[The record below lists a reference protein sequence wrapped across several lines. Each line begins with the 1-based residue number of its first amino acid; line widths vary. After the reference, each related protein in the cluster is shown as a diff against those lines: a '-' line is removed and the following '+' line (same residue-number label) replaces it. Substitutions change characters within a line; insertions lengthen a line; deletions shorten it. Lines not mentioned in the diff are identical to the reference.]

1 MFGYRPD
8 GKKVKD
14 LDPISKIV
22 PHIMSARHDS
32 QIMSRYDVPCDY
44 LDSFIHEQNA
54 KGETYTYMHILIAAT
69 VRVMAMFPKIN
80 YFVMNGRIYEHNSID
95 ISFVVKKSL
104 NLEAE
109 ESLVKISC
117 TGKETLPEIREKINA
132 AIEED
137 ARPDANNGTEQ
148 LAKLLTFT
156 PNFVIK
162 LLIGTIKFLDRH
174 GMLPKAIIGLS
185 PFHTSAFVTNL
196 KSIKGPA
203 IFHHLYDFGTT
214 GLFIAM
220 GKESP
225 EPVVS
230 GGSVDKGKLMPLNFT
245 LDERF
250 CDGLYW
256 VTSLRALR
264 ALLIN
269 PHQLM
274 SPHQGS
280 I

>member
-1 MFGYRPD
+1 MKKNSTKILILGICSAFLVSACVDKLAVGDAFLVWLLAFGYTD
-8 GKKVKD
+8 VKE
-14 LDPISKIV
+14 
-22 PHIMSARHDS
+22 SALAD
-32 QIMSRYDVPCDY
+32 
-44 LDSFIHEQNA
+44 
-54 KGETYTYMHILIAAT
+54 
-69 VRVMAMFPKIN
+69 
-80 YFVMNGRIYEHNSID
+80 
-95 ISFVVKKSL
+95 VKKSL

-117 TGKETLPEIREKINA
+117 TGKETLAEIREKINA

-203 IFHHLYDFGTT
+203 IFHHLYDFGTN

-274 SPHQGS
+274 TPYQGS